1 MSLGSLSLSNFI
13 YGIINIII
21 SFISL
26 LLIPIDNLILS
37 FLPDL
42 SNALTAIGN
51 YLNIIAGGIGWAIS
65 LSGLSSAT
73 ISLIV
78 TYYVFKLTAPIGF
91 YLIKLAVAWYNKLK
105 V

>member
-1 MSLGSLSLSNFI
+1 MILGELSLSNFLL
-13 YGIINIII
+13 GIINFIVG
-21 SFISL
+21 FISL
-26 LLIPIDNLILS
+26 LLVPIDNLILS
-37 FLPDL
+37 LLPDL
-42 SNALTAIGN
+42 SHALTAIGS
-51 YLNIIAGGIGWAIS
+51 YLNIISQGLGWAIS

-78 TYYVFKLTAPIGF
+78 TYYVFKLTAPICF